1 MPSFPSE
8 NGNSLILIAEEKSFF
23 TGPDIIKLQGLKP
36 EEQVRTL
43 GVWRQN
49 LWEAIQSMAVDLP
62 IYLLLNRFT
71 TLMTQTTLTDQLAW
85 IQHRHHICI
94 PNSILL
100 TWRSYRPTAAGSL
113 FTQLKQVVL
122 TSNAKYDR
130 LKWKTEL

>member
-1 MPSFPSE
+1 LFSSE
-8 NGNSLILIAEEKSFF
+8 YGNSLILIADEKSFF
-23 TGPDIIKLQGLKP
+23 SGSDVIKLQGLKP
-36 EEQVRTL
+36 EEQKRTL
-43 GVWRQN
+43 DIWRQH
-49 LWEAIQSMAVDLP
+49 LWASIQLMAEDLP

-100 TWRSYRPTAAGSL
+100 TWRPYRPAAGGSL
-113 FTQLKQVVL
+113 FTQLDQVVL

-130 LKWKTEL
+130 LKWKTKL